1 MNCCFPEYT
10 FGKKKAY
17 VFTKTSSTTNHS
29 QTSYQKMKDITLI
42 NNTIDFV
49 KKTLKDAEGG
59 HDWWHIYRVW

>member
-1 MNCCFPEYT
+1 
-10 FGKKKAY
+10 
-17 VFTKTSSTTNHS
+17 
-29 QTSYQKMKDITLI
+29 MKDITLI